1 MTNPKLVAIEG
12 PLTGHTFSLSDGD
25 WTIGRGVRNNL
36 ELPDKAVSREHCVLK
51 RSGESVLVVDLNSHN
66 GTYVNGEKIG
76 QRQLQP
82 NDRLQAGKSVFLFSA
97 GDGGFD
103 GSSETSLHTIQIDST
118 EILAIGEVDDSD
130 LDRVLESNHN
140 LRLLLRIS
148 TMLHSF
154 RALHDAQ
161 SAAAQNSL
169 AKHVLDLFMEILP
182 ADSGGVR
189 AGSLDPA
196 VPFVV
201 LAQSGQPLTPDAQL
215 LQRLSIERIAIL
227 FSDDAKSTLAAP
239 IVARDEIDAILYFTA
254 PRTNP
259 FRDRHLQL
267 LTALAGMAA
276 VAWANAAMMEWLRA
290 ENDLLLEQVRSEHG
304 MIGQSARLKELQ
316 KQIGRVAP
324 SNSTVLVLG
333 ESGTGKELIARAIHR
348 SSGRSA
354 GPFVAINCAALTDTL
369 LESELFGYE
378 KGAFTGALSQRK
390 GKLETAQG
398 GTVFLDEIG
407 ELSPLLQAKL
417 LRVLQERELQRV
429 GGTQSIKLDIRL
441 VAATN
446 RDLAEA
452 ARKGEFRQDLYY
464 RLNVVTLK
472 AAPLRE
478 RPEDIL
484 PLAEHFAKKFAQQC
498 GRRITGISPQA
509 KAYLQGHSWPG
520 NVRELENAIER
531 AVVLGVE
538 DTILAEDLPETA
550 REERPAEVSATLFE
564 AAVETAK
571 KQVVLRAFE
580 QAGYE
585 HERAAKLLGLHP
597 NYLHRLI
604 RALDLRETLKTARGR

>member
-1 MTNPKLVAIEG
+1 MKNPRLVGIEG
-12 PLTGHTFSLSDGD
+12 PLTGHTFALPEGD
-25 WTIGRGVRNNL
+25 WTIGRGARNHL
-36 ELPDKAVSREHCVLK
+36 ELHDKAVSREHCIL
-51 RSGESVLVVDLNSHN
+51 RRTGQSLRMIDLNSHN
-66 GTYVNGEKIG
+66 GTFVNGEKIAE
-76 QRQLQP
+76 RQLAP
-82 NDRLQAGKSVFLFSA
+82 NDRLQIGISVFIFRSGEAAL
-97 GDGGFD
+97 DGG
-103 GSSETSLHTIQIDST
+103 SVMSLHTIDLEST
-118 EILAIGEVDDSD
+118 ELLSGEMEGSD
-130 LDRVLESNHN
+130 LDQVLESNHS
-140 LRLLLRIS
+140 LRLLLRIG

-161 SAAAQNSL
+161 NPEAQTSL
-169 AKHVLDLFMEILP
+169 ARHVMDLFMEILP
-182 ADSGGVR
+182 AESGGVL
-189 AGSLDPA
+189 AGSPDPA
-196 VPFVV
+196 VPYLI
-201 LAQSGQPLTPDAQL
+201 LAQSGKPLEANAEL
-215 LQRLSIERIAIL
+215 VQRLSEERIAIL
-227 FSDDAKSTLAAP
+227 LSDEGKSTLAAP
-239 IVARDEIDAILYFTA
+239 IISRDEIAAILYFVV
-254 PRTNP
+254 PRKNA
-259 FRDRHLQL
+259 FRDHHLQL

-276 VAWANAAMMEWLRA
+276 VAWENAEMLEWLRA
-290 ENDLLLEQVRSEHG
+290 ENDLLLEQVRTEHG
-304 MIGQSARLKELQ
+304 MIGQSSRLKELQ
-316 KQIGRVAP
+316 KQISRVAP

-348 SSGRSA
+348 TSPRA
-354 GPFVAINCAALTDTL
+354 PAPFVAINCAALTDTL

-441 VAATN
+441 IAATN

-498 GRRITGISPQA
+498 GRRIAGIAPQA
-509 KAYLQGHSWPG
+509 KQYLQSHSWPG

-531 AVVLGVE
+531 AVVLGVGE
-538 DTILAEDLPETA
+538 TILPEDLPETV
-550 REERPAEVSATLFE
+550 REERPADISATLYE
-564 AAVETAK
+564 EAVETAK

-580 QAGYE
+580 QAGHE
-585 HERAAKLLGLHP
+585 HDRAAKLLGLHP

-604 RALDLRETLKTARGR
+604 RALDLREALKSARGR